1 MRYFGQTEETKAQLS
16 AELISLEQSKGKV
29 PPVATVRGANEL
41 LAKLRATPRWND
53 SRSGISASF
62 QTLFRDDE
70 THAYLKYTDI
80 SARCVALTAW
90 GATQLSPEQAR
101 EEGVTGFQRSLS
113 PEVAEQHLEQTQRL
127 SAPGGQAWEVAR
139 ETPAPFVDEAVR
151 RGGQVKDVGGKFV
164 DKAAPVGQG
173 VVDRLDEHGV
183 TNPLI
188 GFISLGLIVFMKNK
202 IFAVILILALI
213 YFTKQRQIAEA
224 KAKVQSVTDSV
235 TGTVDKV
242 TGAADAVKDT
252 AERFS
257 S

>member
-1 MRYFGQTEETKAQLS
+1 MILDPIYPLV
-16 AELISLEQSKGKV
+16 SK
-29 PPVATVRGANEL
+29 L
-41 LAKLRATPRWND
+41 F
-53 SRSGISASF
+53 SRIHG
-62 QTLFRDDE
+62 
-70 THAYLKYTDI
+70 YLKYTDI
-80 SARCVALTAW
+80 SARCNALLAW
-90 GATQLSPEQAR
+90 GASRLTPQQAAA
-101 EEGVTGFQRSLS
+101 EGVSGLQRVN
-113 PEVAEQHLEQTQRL
+113 PEAAEQHLSQQQRL
-127 SAPGGQAWEVAR
+127 SAPGGQAWEIAR

-202 IFAVILILALI
+202 IFAIILIMALI
-213 YFTKQRQIAEA
+213 YLTKQKQIAEV
-224 KAKVQSVTDSV
+224 KAKVQSVKDSV

-242 TGAADAVKDT
+242 TGAAEAVTDT

-257 S
+257 